1 MSDLIFMYI
10 ANANLLDLNA
20 LYKLEKAC
28 FEADAWPLMDL
39 MAMLTFPNVVRLKAL
54 EDGKLVGFVGGDPR
68 PHDGWGWVA
77 TIGVD
82 PGYRRRG
89 IGLALL
95 HACEAR
101 LGVPNVRLTVRV
113 SNLGAIALYHND
125 GYQIIDLWKN
135 YYNDGGDA
143 QVMEKKLR

>member
-1 MSDLIFMYI
+1 MQIV
-10 ANANLLDLNA
+10 NANLLDLNA

-39 MAMLTFPNVVRLKAL
+39 MAILTFPNVVRLKAV
-54 EDGKLVGFVGGDPR
+54 EDNKLVGFVGGDPR
-68 PHDGWGWVA
+68 PNDGWGWVA

-82 PGYRRRG
+82 PSYRRRG

-101 LGVPNVRLTVRV
+101 LGVPSARLTVRV
-113 SNLGAIALYHND
+113 SNISAISMYQKD
-125 GYQIIDLWKN
+125 GYKTIDLWKN
-135 YYNDGGDA
+135 YYNDGEDA
-143 QVMEKKLR
+143 QVMEKNLA